1 MKEDKILYAVGQC
14 ETRYDALVVGQQ
26 STIYEHLRTWEDVKK
41 ERAKFYGER
50 FIPSGVACPQCNKE
64 LLVDKMVILTSY
76 PPQQSYH
83 CKSCGWHGN
92 A

>member
-1 MKEDKILYAVGQC
+1 MKEDKILYAVGQSNNKNKS
-14 ETRYDALVVGQQ
+14 VVFGQQ
-26 STIYEHLRTWEDVKK
+26 SMIHAHLRTWEDVQK
-41 ERAKFYGER
+41 ERAKLYEER

-64 LLVDKMVILTSY
+64 LLVDKTVILTSY

-83 CKSCGWHGN
+83 CKNCGWQGS